1 MAESKSPHEICSQEI
16 TVQMFVDWQEQIGI
30 LRRLKKESLPRS
42 QFFVFAP
49 GENRRYALQRRFF
62 QADDRNGI
70 IFVPEILI

>member
-42 QFFVFAP
+42 QLLVFAA
-49 GENRRYALQRRFF
+49 GENRRYASTAEVF
-62 QADDRNGI
+62 
-70 IFVPEILI
+70 